1 MANIQD
7 YLAWRGDV
15 TFEYDPFNVVDNLVF
30 SALSYVDLEGI
41 MTAPDGIPAVSAE
54 PQLMPVTEVSDQY
67 FTLHTQEEIK
77 ARETS
82 TKNMPLLLPAI
93 ASSRRF
99 QEVRLW
105 AYENHIDEEKDAQMA
120 AVTFF
125 LDPHTAY
132 VAFRGTDNTIVGWKE
147 DFELSYLKETSG
159 QRLAVEY
166 LNRHFSSTDLTLYV
180 GGHSKGGNF
189 AIYASAFCNP
199 SVKKQ
204 IRAIFAN
211 DAPGFLEEVSDSPQ
225 FQEIQSRVVTI
236 LPEES
241 MIGRLLRTGQAQ
253 YIVKSSAKGLMQ
265 HDLLSW
271 QVIGNHLEDAASRSG
286 ASLFVEDT
294 LQNWLDKI
302 DDQQRRTFVEALF
315 SFFESTG
322 HETFEQIRKNSFSS
336 MQKMLEATKT
346 MPKEDRDQMVNI
358 LWQLVKSGTNTMLG
372 NLISSVS
379 PFKSLPEEKT

>member
-1 MANIQD
+1 
-7 YLAWRGDV
+7 
-15 TFEYDPFNVVDNLVF
+15 
-30 SALSYVDLEGI
+30 
-41 MTAPDGIPAVSAE
+41 
-54 PQLMPVTEVSDQY
+54 
-67 FTLHTQEEIK
+67 
-77 ARETS
+77 
-82 TKNMPLLLPAI
+82 
-93 ASSRRF
+93 
-99 QEVRLW
+99 
-105 AYENHIDEEKDAQMA
+105 MA

-166 LNRHFSSTDLTLYV
+166 LNRYFSSADLTLYV